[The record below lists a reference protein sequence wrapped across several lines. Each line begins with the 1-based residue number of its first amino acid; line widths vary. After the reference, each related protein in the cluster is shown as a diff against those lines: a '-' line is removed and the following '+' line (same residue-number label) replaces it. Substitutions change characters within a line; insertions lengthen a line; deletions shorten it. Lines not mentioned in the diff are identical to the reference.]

1 MGQDDPQGLRRAEGG
16 GRGLTELAY
25 WVPGPAVAVQ
35 AVLAGLAIG
44 VLAAGLA
51 AWMRARGM
59 RVPYTRK
66 IFHFAIFTGAAVVH
80 THWGLPG
87 TIVYG
92 VTVALMVLAAVAAGD
107 GNPLY
112 EALGRDTDRPRRSL
126 FIVVPLVM
134 TAIGGLASAV
144 LAGPYASV
152 GYLVAGWGDAV
163 GEPVGSRWG
172 RHRYR
177 VPSLAGVPAERS
189 LEGSAAVF
197 FAAWLA
203 SAVAL
208 WGIGV
213 GQGLVP
219 VALACAV
226 AGAATEA
233 ASNHGLDNLTVQV
246 VSSLVAVWLVG

>member
-1 MGQDDPQGLRRAEGG
+1 M
-16 GRGLTELAY
+16 
-25 WVPGPAVAVQ
+25 PGAPVALWAFVV
-35 AVLAGLAIG
+35 ALSIG
-44 VLAAGLA
+44 MLAAGLA
-51 AWMRARGM
+51 AWMRTRGV

-66 IFHFAIFTGAAVVH
+66 VFHFSIFTGAAAVH
-80 THWGLPG
+80 TYWGLPG
-87 TIVYG
+87 TNVYG
-92 VTVALMVLAAVAAGD
+92 ATVALMVLAAVVAGD
-107 GNPLY
+107 GNALY

-163 GEPVGSRWG
+163 GEPVGTRWG
-172 RHRYR
+172 QHRYR

-197 FAAWLA
+197 AVAWLA
-203 SAVAL
+203 AAVAL
-208 WGIGV
+208 RGV
-213 GQGLVP
+213 GMGHGVIL
-219 VALACAV
+219 VALACAL
-226 AGAATEA
+226 AGAAAEA

-246 VSSLVAVWLVG
+246 VPSLVALWLVT